1 MINWFRNALSFEDDQ
16 DPTFVSLVKTILII
30 ATISSA
36 ALVISQA
43 FAVKRPSDW
52 ATVYALAV
60 ITLMSGISL
69 IFSYRTVLW
78 PGKLLVPSITLIA
91 VTFIAINADGLHDSA
106 IVGFPIVII
115 FASLLLGQKA
125 VPMATAFTIL
135 GIWTVAYFD
144 FAGIN
149 PTEIAKETRLNDV
162 IAVSALQI
170 VAAGSLN
177 GLMRRLNRAVEI
189 SRANEQAQIET
200 NQELRE
206 LQSTLEER
214 INERTSELSRRA
226 TQFQGIA
233 EISKVV
239 IDARGK
245 QNVLLPRIASIIGEQ
260 FDFYHVGIYLL
271 DERNEYALLLAT
283 NSEGG
288 QKLLSQKHRVP
299 VNRESLVG
307 IVASTGK
314 PLTATD
320 TGDNSSSL
328 NYPEFPNTRS
338 VIDLPLRSGEQ
349 TIGILDIHSLEQKA
363 FGNAEIEV
371 LSVLADQVTIAIEVA
386 RQFEEAQRSLKET
399 ELIYRQYVQQ
409 EYNQLVKSRT
419 DRGFV
424 YKNTEVKPL
433 EQPLQNNEILE
444 AIKNGNIH
452 TTEDE
457 QGTRLTVPVKL
468 RGQVIGTLN
477 VNTNGNSKPNAENI
491 EIITAVA
498 DRMALALE
506 NVGLLGDA
514 QRRAAKER
522 TISEGAARVSAALDI
537 ESILQTTAEELERTL
552 GGSEV
557 IIQLGTAEQ

>member
-1 MINWFRNALSFEDDQ
+1 MINWFRNALSSEDDQ
-16 DPTFVSLVKTILII
+16 DPAFVALVKTILII
-30 ATISSA
+30 ATVSSA
-36 ALVISQA
+36 SLVISQA
-43 FAVKRPSDW
+43 FAVKEPNDW
-52 ATVYALAV
+52 ATVFAIAI

-69 IFSYRTVLW
+69 FLSYRKILW
-78 PGKLLVPSITLIA
+78 PGKLLVPIITLI
-91 VTFIAINADGLHDSA
+91 VITFIAINAKGLHDSA
-106 IVGFPIVII
+106 TVGFPIVII
-115 FASLLLGQKA
+115 VSSLLLGQKA
-125 VPMATAFTIL
+125 IPVVTTFTIL
-135 GIWTVAYFD
+135 GVWTVAYFD

-149 PTEIAKETRLNDV
+149 PTEVAKSTGLDDV
-162 IAVSALQI
+162 IAICALQI
-170 VAAGSLN
+170 VAAGSIN

-189 SRANEQAQIET
+189 SRTNEQAQIET
-200 NQELRE
+200 NRELRE
-206 LQSTLEER
+206 LQSSLEEH
-214 INERTSELSRRA
+214 IDERTSELSRRA
-226 TQFQGIA
+226 IQFQAIA
-233 EISKVV
+233 EISQVV
-239 IDARGK
+239 IEARGN
-245 QNVLLPRIASIIGEQ
+245 QSVLLHQIATVIGEQ

-271 DERNEYALLLAT
+271 DDRGTYASLLAT

-288 QKLLSQKHRVP
+288 QKLLSQKYKVP

-320 TGDNSSSL
+320 TGDNSRSL
-328 NYPEFPNTRS
+328 NYPEFPKTRS

-349 TIGILDIHSLEQKA
+349 TIGILDVHSLEQKA

-386 RQFEEAQRSLKET
+386 RQFEETQRSLRET
-399 ELIYRQYVQQ
+399 ERIYQQYVRQ
-409 EYNQLVKSRT
+409 EYNQLVKSRA

-433 EQPLQNNEILE
+433 DQPLQNSEILE
-444 AIKNGNIH
+444 AIKNGNIY

-457 QGTRLTVPVKL
+457 HGIRLAAPVKL

-477 VNTNGNSKPNAENI
+477 VNSSGNKILNAENI
-491 EIITAVA
+491 EIINAVA

-506 NVGLLGDA
+506 NVRLLGEA

-557 IIQLGTAEQ
+557 IIQLETSEH